1 VIRRVKTVWILALAA
16 GILAGCGGGRGAR
29 VVTVPAY
36 GEHPAATVSGA
47 YSASE
52 CAKDARIFAHDA
64 LILVDH
70 ASSNAA
76 YPADLYYTIIRS
88 DFADFE
94 ARACGSELLGAAL
107 RARLTA
113 AQRSTLVANLP
124 QTMAQV
130 VLDGLRKSA

>member
-1 VIRRVKTVWILALAA
+1 MKAVWILALAA
-16 GILAGCGGGRGAR
+16 ALLAGCGGGGTGRGAK

-36 GEHPAATVSGA
+36 GEHPAATVSEA
-47 YSASE
+47 YSATE

-64 LILVDH
+64 LTLVDH

-94 ARACGSELLGAAL
+94 ARNCGPKLLGQAL

-113 AQRSTLVANLP
+113 GQRSALLANLP
-124 QTMAQV
+124 HAMEQV
-130 VLDGLRKSA
+130 VRDGLRTSA